1 MITKELKEI
10 ILKQAKFLATAGRLD
25 EGVIGSADIKKSVV
39 DSING
44 LNLDPQS
51 YANTQKA
58 VYLYTELKEAICE
71 NASEMAKAIVY
82 KHLDSTLFE
91 NDNVKKYLAYNL
103 KGFSFG
109 KDLMQK
115 SMDEI
120 YSEISTKAN
129 RYISLIENI
138 LKHQVSPISVKEIL
152 ESVNPEDEE
161 KQEDVDTE
169 ENNEEDLEMESDTA
183 DVEDYDGSF
192 EDMISDSADEFTSA
206 EVDSTEEE
214 IKEKGKGKQNS
225 NIKVVAGD
233 VNTLNISIA
242 NESAVITSDVYQ
254 NPGLAVTEGPLKK
267 DAKKKESTL
276 NVKRKRI
283 V

>member
-1 MITKELKEI
+1 
-10 ILKQAKFLATAGRLD
+10 
-25 EGVIGSADIKKSVV
+25 
-39 DSING
+39 
-44 LNLDPQS
+44 
-51 YANTQKA
+51 
-58 VYLYTELKEAICE
+58 LKEAICE